1 MYIDYYID
9 DYTNDILCEF
19 DTTKLLDIFE
29 NEKDLT
35 NVYLVRCRKEGSHYE
50 EIIGAFLTWNMRNL
64 SFI

>member
-35 NVYLVRCRKEGSHYE
+35 NVLFSALQKRRQS
-50 EIIGAFLTWNMRNL
+50 LMRRSLEL
-64 SFI
+64 S